1 MQSCFKLEHIL
12 DIDPPSSHWLVR
24 HGENSITLTDAPDGM
39 RLLRAILDPLEGVRE
54 WSYLHNCEALMV
66 YLGGGT
72 GFELKDPIDRVNR
85 EKVERTMEQLRAQ
98 AKKATAKEYA
108 EIQLNLIQA
117 RKYLSDTQGLCG
129 RNTFYATESTRASDA
144 TRKQVQRAIDLIKK
158 ASKELGGYFKDHI
171 RHEGDAW
178 FCTDEDTVWD
188 VGERPVFTRGEIEP
202 AAIDLPRLI
211 LAQWVREASEPLR
224 EQIAR
229 SLGCRLLKRTGIALA
244 EIKHDV
250 EWANSRDEKH
260 PVDNS

>member
-1 MQSCFKLEHIL
+1 
-12 DIDPPSSHWLVR
+12 
-24 HGENSITLTDAPDGM
+24 
-39 RLLRAILDPLEGVRE
+39 
-54 WSYLHNCEALMV
+54 
-66 YLGGGT
+66 
-72 GFELKDPIDRVNR
+72 
-85 EKVERTMEQLRAQ
+85 
-98 AKKATAKEYA
+98 
-108 EIQLNLIQA
+108 
-117 RKYLSDTQGLCG
+117 
-129 RNTFYATESTRASDA
+129 
-144 TRKQVQRAIDLIKK
+144 
-158 ASKELGGYFKDHI
+158 
-171 RHEGDAW
+171 
-178 FCTDEDTVWD
+178 VWD